1 MKMKKIVQLICIF
14 LMISGCSSRQE
25 TKKTSEE
32 ELYFLFATP
41 LAEHEVWLQA
51 KVGFEDGCKK
61 KQIHCDWIGPTAID
75 TMSMNE
81 VIETGI
87 LQNANAIITQGV
99 VSEEL
104 VSKAKASGIP
114 IFLVDSDMP
123 QSERFA
129 YLGKNFEE
137 QARLLL
143 EDIETKMGKDEFL
156 KIGIQVAEQD
166 FSIASDQI
174 KQIENIFKE
183 HPSGFEIT
191 SITESKSD
199 AVRAK
204 KEWMGALS
212 SNEINVSINFAGESA
227 ISCSEVAIEL
237 GKRKSMLI
245 YGVDDMPT
253 TIDLIANEAIDG
265 SIVTSFYNYGY
276 ESVMWLFD
284 YIRSGTSLNE
294 EVNSVKLVLVNKE
307 NVTTYKEEL
316 K

>member
-1 MKMKKIVQLICIF
+1 MKKIGQLICVF
-14 LMISGCSSRQE
+14 LILSGCGLKKGAKEE
-25 TKKTSEE
+25 TP

-51 KVGFEDGCKK
+51 KAGFEDGCKK
-61 KQIHCDWIGPTAID
+61 KKIHCDWIGPTAID
-75 TMSMNE
+75 TMNMDE

-104 VSKAKASGIP
+104 VSKAKANGIP

-123 QSERFA
+123 ESERFA
-129 YLGKNFEE
+129 YLGKNFED
-137 QARLLL
+137 QAKLLL
-143 EDIETKMGKDEFL
+143 QDIEKRLGKDVHL
-156 KIGIQVAEQD
+156 KIGIQVAEQG
-166 FSIASDQI
+166 FSIATDQI
-174 KQIENIFKE
+174 AQIENIFKE
-183 HPSGFEIT
+183 HKGGFEIE

-204 KEWMGALS
+204 KEWMQALS
-212 SNEINVSINFAGESA
+212 SSDINVSINFAGESA

-237 GKRKSMLI
+237 GQREAMLI

-253 TIDLIANEAIDG
+253 TIDLIAKGEIDG

-284 YIRSGTSLNE
+284 YIELGTFLNE
-294 EVNSVKLVLVNKE
+294 EVNSVKLVLVNKA
-307 NVTTYKEEL
+307 NVETYKDEL